1 MMRWRTP
8 FVLVSILLVCA
19 CLHAGE
25 PGSTPDANRVSG
37 AQSNPPSPPLD
48 KDSFTTQQRIL
59 YDTVPLTP
67 FDTTKGLEKLTGFP
81 TGEGNAASH
90 YAKLEALY
98 LEDRLPDSPEVQ
110 PYGKGVREIIAAVR
124 IRDCRLTPDYYPH
137 FSKGTNKQ
145 PDIIVFTA
153 YTRGLINLARQL
165 EERGDTKGA
174 DAVYRTG
181 LIFGWHLTQDPQNL
195 VTLMI
200 GVQTKMSVTHE
211 YASFLQR
218 NLDMERSIAANDYLA
233 YLVRVR
239 TAITRKVQLFLNETL
254 QFSSLYSTIRMAL
267 EDEQTLWR
275 QEAVLRLGVYRHGA
289 PSLDQTKFETDEAHQ
304 RLAQDML
311 IYLAEHDPKPWIR
324 SLARWSLDEIT
335 PENFRTMRRMS
346 NVYEQ
351 EPLEPQPRR

>member
-1 MMRWRTP
+1 MMRSC
-8 FVLVSILLVCA
+8 VLFAPACILLLCA
-19 CLHAGE
+19 WCHAGE
-25 PGSTPDANRVSG
+25 PGS
-37 AQSNPPSPPLD
+37 NPPAPPPPAFD
-48 KDSFTTQQRIL
+48 PDDMTIQQRIL

-67 FDTTKGLEKLTGFP
+67 IDTVKGLEKLTGFP
-81 TGEGNAASH
+81 TGEGNAAEH

-98 LEDRLPDSPEVQ
+98 LEDRLPDSTEVQ
-110 PYGKGVREIIAAVR
+110 PYGKGVREIIAAVGKR
-124 IRDCRLTPDYYPH
+124 HCRLTPDYYPH

-153 YTRGLINLARQL
+153 YAKALVNLARQL

-200 GVQTKMSVTHE
+200 GVQTKMTITHE

-218 NLDMERSIAANDYLA
+218 NLEMERSIAANDYLA

-275 QEAVLRLGVYRHGA
+275 QEAILRLGVYRHGA
-289 PSLDQTKFETDEAHQ
+289 PSLDQTKLDLNEDKQ
-304 RLAQDML
+304 RLAKEML

-324 SLARWSLDEIT
+324 SLARWSLDEVT
-335 PENFRTMRRMS
+335 PENFRTMRRLS
-346 NVYEQ
+346 NIYEQ
-351 EPLEPQPRR
+351 EPMEPRRR